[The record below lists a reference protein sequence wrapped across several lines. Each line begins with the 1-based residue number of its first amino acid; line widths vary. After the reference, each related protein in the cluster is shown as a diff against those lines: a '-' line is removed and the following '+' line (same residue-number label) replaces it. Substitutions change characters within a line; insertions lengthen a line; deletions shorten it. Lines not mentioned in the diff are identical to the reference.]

1 MELLEVKGKQNFMG
15 IEIPIIEGG
24 FGENYRC
31 LLAKDI
37 AEIHGVRTNDIN
49 DLINNNIDEFEFG
62 IDILDLC
69 NKNFKTDAIGLGF
82 ITSNRQK
89 YCYLLS
95 EQGYM
100 LLVGFMKTE
109 KAKEIRKKI
118 RREYFQM
125 KESIKEI
132 GTIEEFHK
140 DLLNKMEYDKKT
152 IIKKNDNQI
161 NDIINVVQNL
171 VNTVTSLTNQNT
183 ILMNKNNE
191 LLERMLDMKE
201 EKEIGYND
209 KIMETVSFE
218 DDVEKEI
225 NSFQNVT
232 MKLQDFCDFIN
243 SKGTVEKKL
252 GIQLVNQLLRDNG
265 IYDKYNNPIEE
276 DNNYFVK
283 DNQRYLI
290 TKYGMIMLYRLIK
303 EQITFRYSVRR

>member
-1 MELLEVKGKQNFMG
+1 MELVCKQEVLGKEFKIYG
-15 IEIPIIEGG
+15 TIEAPL
-24 FGENYRC
+24 F
-31 LLAKDI
+31 LAKDVANWI
-37 AEIHGVRTNDIN
+37 EHSDVSKMMKSVDEDEKVKNIVRTLGGNQEMWFLTEDGLYEVLMQSRKPIA
-49 DLINNNIDEFEFG
+49 
-62 IDILDLC
+62 
-69 NKNFKTDAIGLGF
+69 KQFK
-82 ITSNRQK
+82 K
-89 YCYLLS
+89 K
-95 EQGYM
+95 
-100 LLVGFMKTE
+100 V
-109 KAKEIRKKI
+109 KEILKSLR
-118 RREYFQM
+118 
-125 KESIKEI
+125 
-132 GTIEEFHK
+132 
-140 DLLNKMEYDKKT
+140 LNKIEMVNKT
-152 IIKKNDNQI
+152 TQPAIDNQI
-161 NDIINVVQNL
+161 NDMVNL
-171 VNTVTSLTNQNT
+171 VKNLVDTVTSLTSQNT

-265 IYDKYNNPIEE
+265 IYDKYNNPIKE

>member
-1 MELLEVKGKQNFMG
+1 MELVCKQEVLGK
-15 IEIPIIEGG
+15 
-24 FGENYRC
+24 
-31 LLAKDI
+31 
-37 AEIHGVRTNDIN
+37 
-49 DLINNNIDEFEFG
+49 EF
-62 IDILDLC
+62 
-69 NKNFKTDAIGLGF
+69 KM
-82 ITSNRQK
+82 
-89 YCYLLS
+89 Y
-95 EQGYM
+95 
-100 LLVGFMKTE
+100 
-109 KAKEIRKKI
+109 
-118 RREYFQM
+118 
-125 KESIKEI
+125 
-132 GTIEEFHK
+132 GTIEEPLFLAK
-140 DLLNKMEYDKKT
+140 DVAEWIEHTDLSRMVNLVDEEEKLKRTLYVSGQNREMWFLTEDGLYEVLMQSRKPIAKQFKKKVKEILKSLRLNKIEMVNKT
-152 IIKKNDNQI
+152 TQPAIDNQI
-161 NDIINVVQNL
+161 NDMVNL
-171 VNTVTSLTNQNT
+171 VKNLVDTVTSLTNQNT